1 MRSLYFDYN
10 ATTPI
15 APTVQQA
22 VLPFLAEQ
30 YGDPSSPHGIGR
42 AAREAMED
50 AREHVSSLIG
60 SDPEEIFFTSGGTE
74 SNNLAIKGPAFAR
87 GIASG
92 GHIVVSAIEHA
103 SVVQPAKF
111 LERLGFDVTIAPATG
126 QGIITPAT
134 IRDAIR
140 EDTILVSVM
149 LANHEIGTIQPLK
162 PIADVCHEA
171 GVPVHTDASQAVGK
185 MRVHVEEIDVD
196 LLTIAG
202 HKMYAPKGVGALYVR
217 QRTLLEPLLHGMG
230 QEAGLRAGTEN
241 VAAVAGLGAACVL
254 VNKSLDAAIQR
265 LEKLRDQ
272 LLQLLK
278 AGIVDGLIVHGERTR
293 RLPNTLSVAFPGVNA
308 SEMLARI
315 PELCASASSAS
326 HGDTEAISPTLDA
339 MGVNP
344 DIANGT
350 MRLSLG
356 WYTSEE
362 EIERAASV
370 LLGAWEAMLAR

>member
-30 YGDPSSPHGIGR
+30 YGDPSSSHGIGR

-50 AREHVSSLIG
+50 AREHVSALIG
-60 SDPEEIFFTSGGTE
+60 CDPEEILFTSGGTE
-74 SNNLAIKGPAFAR
+74 SNNFAIKGVAFAR
-87 GIASG
+87 GLASG

-103 SVVQPAKF
+103 SVIQPAKF

-140 EDTILVSVM
+140 ADTILVSVM

-162 PIADVCHEA
+162 QIADVCHEA
-171 GVPVHTDASQAVGK
+171 GVPLHTDATQAVGK
-185 MRVHVEEIDVD
+185 MRVQVEELDAD
-196 LLTIAG
+196 LLTFSG
-202 HKMYAPKGVGALYVR
+202 HKMYAPKGVGVLYVR
-217 QRTLLEPLLHGMG
+217 QQTILEPLFHGGG
-230 QEAGLRAGTEN
+230 QETGLRAGCEN
-241 VAAVAGLGAACVL
+241 VASIAGLGAACML
-254 VNKSLDAAIQR
+254 VNKSLDASLER
-265 LEKLRDQ
+265 LEKLRDR
-272 LLQLLK
+272 LLALLK
-278 AGIVDGLIVHGERTR
+278 AGMVDGLIVHGERTR
-293 RLPNTLSVAFPGVNA
+293 RLANTLSVAFPHANA
-308 SEMLARI
+308 RELLAHV
-315 PELCASASSAS
+315 PELCANASSAS
-326 HGDTEAISPTLDA
+326 HGDTDAISPTLAA

-350 MRLSLG
+350 VRLSVG

-362 EIERAASV
+362 DVERAASV
-370 LLGAWEAMLAR
+370 LLRAWEAVGR

>member
-15 APTVQQA
+15 APSVQQA

-30 YGDPSSPHGIGR
+30 YGDPSSNHGIGR

-50 AREHVSSLIG
+50 AREHVSALIG
-60 SDPEEIFFTSGGTE
+60 CDPEEILFTSGGTE

-87 GIASG
+87 GLASG
-92 GHIVVSAIEHA
+92 GHIVISAIEHA

-140 EDTILVSVM
+140 ADTILVSVM

-162 PIADVCHEA
+162 PIADVCHEV

-185 MRVHVEEIDVD
+185 MRVNVEEIDVD

-202 HKMYAPKGVGALYVR
+202 HKLYAPKGVGALYVR
-217 QRTLLEPLLHGMG
+217 QQTVLEPLLHGMG
-230 QEAGLRAGTEN
+230 QEAGMRAGTEN
-241 VAAVAGLGAACVL
+241 VSAIAGLGAACVL
-254 VNKSLDAAIQR
+254 VNKSLDAAIER

-272 LLQLLK
+272 LLRLLK
-278 AGIVDGLIVHGERTR
+278 AGITDGLIVHGERTR
-293 RLPNTLSVAFPGVNA
+293 RLPNTLSVAFPNA
-308 SEMLARI
+308 NAREMLARV
-315 PELCASASSAS
+315 PELCAAASSAS
-326 HGDTEAISPTLDA
+326 HGDTEAISPTLAA

-344 DIANGT
+344 DVANGT
-350 MRLSLG
+350 IRLSLG

-362 EIERAASV
+362 DVERAASV
-370 LLGAWEAMLAR
+370 LLGAWEAVGR